1 MTPEFIQLYRALQA
15 FVGFTADDAAN
26 LHALAP
32 VFAAHGAALTDAFYE
47 RLAHNPETAAI
58 IAGRVDALKQTHA
71 RWLAELFAGPHDER
85 YFADRWR
92 IGLVH
97 VRVGV
102 RPWWVEAVASVLR
115 TEGVALL
122 ERTIPDAE
130 RRTACAR
137 SLLRALDLDIMI
149 INLAYGD
156 DRLDRLGEFTGMSRK
171 LIERCVM
178 QRRA

>member
-1 MTPEFIQLYRALQA
+1 MTDNLQLYRALQD

-26 LHALAP
+26 LRELAP
-32 VFAAHGAALTDAFYE
+32 LFASHGPAITDAFYA
-47 RLAHNPETAAI
+47 RLAANPETAAI
-58 IAGRVDALKQTHA
+58 IAGRVDHLKQTHA

-102 RPWWVEAVASVLR
+102 KPWWVEAVASFLR
-115 TEGVALL
+115 SEGVLL
-122 ERTIPDAE
+122 IERELADPA
-130 RRTACAR
+130 RRAACAA
-137 SLLRALDLDIMI
+137 SLLRVLDLDLMI

-156 DRLDRLGEFTGMSRK
+156 ERLDRLTEFTGMSRK
-171 LIERCVM
+171 LIERCIL